1 MDKTSQKLIK
11 TFGTKAEIIKAIS
24 EFSELSAALSEYLYC
39 METDNEVAATATLD
53 EVFEEMGDARLTLNT
68 LAHIFGLSDFQ
79 KALRESVEKAN
90 SHIRLREAEALAM
103 ERPSRYAK
111 GKVRGSY

>member
-1 MDKTSQKLIK
+1 MDRTSQKLIK
-11 TFGTKAEIIKAIS
+11 TFGTKAEIVKAIS

-39 METDNEVAATATLD
+39 METDNEAAATATLD

-68 LAHIFGLSDFQ
+68 LAHIFGTGNFQ
-79 KALRESVEKAN
+79 KALKESIEKAN
-90 SHIRLREAEALAM
+90 SAIRLKEAETLAM

-111 GKVRGSY
+111 GNVRWSH